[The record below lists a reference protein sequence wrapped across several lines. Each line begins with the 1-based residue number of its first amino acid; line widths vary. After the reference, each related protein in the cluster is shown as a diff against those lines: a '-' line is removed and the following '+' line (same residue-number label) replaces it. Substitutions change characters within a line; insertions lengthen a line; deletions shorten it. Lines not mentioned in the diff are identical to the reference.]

1 MKQTIKTSRT
11 AGYLEKLFRTL
22 NERYF
27 DNTIEEPIITIQ
39 STPRAYG
46 HITVAKAWR
55 KGNGDLRHELN
66 IAAGTLDRPIEEIV
80 ATLLHE
86 MVHLINL
93 QNGVKDCSRG
103 GTYHNRKF
111 KAAAEACDLRIDY
124 DPRIGWSVTSPT
136 EALIDFIIS
145 EGWAD
150 IRMSREDG
158 CIARTPGR
166 GSPDRTPTT
175 PTTPKKSSTRKYI
188 CPDCKMSV
196 RATREINIICGDCGL
211 KMVRI

>member
-196 RATREINIICGDCGL
+196 RATREVNIICGDCMV
-211 KMVRI
+211 KMIPV

>member
-27 DNTIEEPIITIQ
+27 DNSIEEPIITIQ

-80 ATLLHE
+80 ATVLHE
-86 MVHLINL
+86 MVHLANL
-93 QNGVKDCSRG
+93 QGGVRPSHRVRPTHRLVGHLAHRSLNRLHYLQWVG
-103 GTYHNRKF
+103 GHPH
-111 KAAAEACDLRIDY
+111 E
-124 DPRIGWSVTSPT
+124 P
-136 EALIDFIIS
+136 
-145 EGWAD
+145 
-150 IRMSREDG
+150 
-158 CIARTPGR
+158 
-166 GSPDRTPTT
+166 
-175 PTTPKKSSTRKYI
+175 
-188 CPDCKMSV
+188 
-196 RATREINIICGDCGL
+196 
-211 KMVRI
+211 

>member
-22 NERYF
+22 NTRYF
-27 DNTIEEPIITIQ
+27 GDTIEEPIITIQ

-46 HITVAKAWR
+46 HVTVSKAWH
-55 KGNGDLRHELN
+55 KANGDERHELN

-80 ATLLHE
+80 STLLHE
-86 MVHLINL
+86 MVHLMNL
-93 QNGVKDCSRG
+93 QNGVQDCSRG

-111 KAAAEACDLRIDY
+111 KAAAEACDLHIDY
-124 DPRIGWSVTSPT
+124 DERIGWSVTSLT
-136 EALIDFIIS
+136 EALIDFIIE
-145 EGWAD
+145 EGWED
-150 IRMSREDG
+150 ICMSREDG
-158 CIARTPGR
+158 CISRTPGR

-188 CPDCKMSV
+188 CPGCKMSV
-196 RATREINIICGDCGL
+196 RATREVNIICGDCGL
-211 KMVRI
+211 KMIRI

>member
-188 CPDCKMSV
+188 CPGCKMSV
-196 RATREINIICGDCGL
+196 RATREVNLICGDCMV
-211 KMVRI
+211 KMIPV